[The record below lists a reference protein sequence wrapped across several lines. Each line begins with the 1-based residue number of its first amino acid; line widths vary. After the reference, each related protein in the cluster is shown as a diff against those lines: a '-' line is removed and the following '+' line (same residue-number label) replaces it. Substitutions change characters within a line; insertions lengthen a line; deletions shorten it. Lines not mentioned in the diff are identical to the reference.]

1 MVEERGAPERK
12 RRERERE
19 REREQGA
26 LMMKIYAKREA
37 EFFKYCFVL
46 MQLSVQSLMLY
57 EHLVN

>member
-1 MVEERGAPERK
+1 
-12 RRERERE
+12 
-19 REREQGA
+19 
-26 LMMKIYAKREA
+26 MMKIYAKREA